1 MMASSLME
9 QRWFTPGELAE
20 KLGVSVRTLD
30 AWRRKG
36 RGPRY
41 FKVSYRTVKYAAE
54 DLEVWLQ
61 SLRGRTSRGRYREG
75 LERPRDEGRPGV
87 ASISFPGPGTR
98 FDQSRRY
105 RIRSER
111 G

>member
-1 MMASSLME
+1 MMALSLME

-30 AWRRKG
+30 DWRRKG

-41 FKVSYRTVKYAAE
+41 FKVSYRSVKYPAE
-54 DLEVWLQ
+54 DVETWLQ
-61 SLRGRTSRGRYREG
+61 SLRCPPAGGRYREG
-75 LERPRDEGRPGV
+75 LERPDEGRPVV
-87 ASISFPGPGTR
+87 ASGSFPGQDLRPGR
-98 FDQSRRY
+98 CKRHH
-105 RIRSER
+105 IRSER